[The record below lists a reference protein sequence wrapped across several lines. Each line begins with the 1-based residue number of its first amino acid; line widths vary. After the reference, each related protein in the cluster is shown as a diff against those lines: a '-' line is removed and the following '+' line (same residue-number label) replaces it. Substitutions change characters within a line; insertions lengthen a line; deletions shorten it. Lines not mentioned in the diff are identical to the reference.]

1 MELDDID
8 PADAGLNLGNE
19 LLWPTESSCEF
30 DLRYAR
36 PLAQGDQVF
45 NDDKVGVGE
54 DRPGHG
60 DWRSR
65 FQPWAIYA
73 FEENM
78 IFEYIN
84 IV

>member
-1 MELDDID
+1 MELDNVDA
-8 PADAGLNLGNE
+8 ADAVLDLGNK
-19 LLWPTESSCEF
+19 LLRPAEPSCEF

-65 FQPWAIYA
+65 IQPRAIYA

-78 IFEYIN
+78 IF
-84 IV
+84 